1 MVEKPPLSP
10 EETPITTGLTNAIK
24 FVLKNAGK
32 TNPIGTALQVIK
44 PTEVGD
50 GTLEGN
56 PEVQEQL
63 KKLQKMWSS
72 GEHTQ
77 EFKSASGSK
86 YKFYPDGTT
95 IRDKSGKLSKD
106 KSTGLQNRSGKTIF
120 LDRDNTIDVG
130 SLFQNPDIDT
140 SIIPKPNEEKIGQVI
155 VNESMGGFKKGQVL
169 HEFPFSTKP
178 IENFTPVEIY
188 DSRSKIGQA
197 GRGIHFG
204 NEITEVINKRGDKTL
219 PKNFSE
225 NTLYHGTTADI
236 KTGLKYSKEG
246 VLGEGIYLT
255 PNVKYAETYAE
266 GAGGN
271 ILPVKT
277 NIENPLIVD
286 MKKGKDRFT
295 QPGVKV
301 LTELGVKEDKAFEIV
316 EKAFEE
322 KGNITKQ
329 ISSRARKQGYDAIV
343 LKVDGKVQEILAYNP
358 KAITSIFKKK
368 RGGSVIMRNPYDYNP
383 RGI

>member
-1 MVEKPPLSP
+1 MVEKPPLRP
-10 EETPITTGLTNAIK
+10 EETPITTGLSNAIK

-44 PTEVGD
+44 PTELGD
-50 GTLEGN
+50 G
-56 PEVQEQL
+56 
-63 KKLQKMWSS
+63 
-72 GEHTQ
+72 
-77 EFKSASGSK
+77 
-86 YKFYPDGTT
+86 
-95 IRDKSGKLSKD
+95 
-106 KSTGLQNRSGKTIF
+106 
-120 LDRDNTIDVG
+120 
-130 SLFQNPDIDT
+130 
-140 SIIPKPNEEKIGQVI
+140 
-155 VNESMGGFKKGQVL
+155 
-169 HEFPFSTKP
+169 
-178 IENFTPVEIY
+178 
-188 DSRSKIGQA
+188 
-197 GRGIHFG
+197 
-204 NEITEVINKRGDKTL
+204 TL
-219 PKNFSE
+219 PKNFFK

-286 MKKGKDRFT
+286 IKKGQD
-295 QPGVKV
+295 PSSKV

>member
-1 MVEKPPLSP
+1 MAEKPPLPP
-10 EETPITTGLTNAIK
+10 EETPITTGLANAIK
-24 FVLKNAGK
+24 FALKNAGK

-44 PTEVGD
+44 PTELGD
-50 GTLEGN
+50 
-56 PEVQEQL
+56 
-63 KKLQKMWSS
+63 
-72 GEHTQ
+72 
-77 EFKSASGSK
+77 A
-86 YKFYPDGTT
+86 
-95 IRDKSGKLSKD
+95 
-106 KSTGLQNRSGKTIF
+106 
-120 LDRDNTIDVG
+120 
-130 SLFQNPDIDT
+130 
-140 SIIPKPNEEKIGQVI
+140 
-155 VNESMGGFKKGQVL
+155 
-169 HEFPFSTKP
+169 
-178 IENFTPVEIY
+178 
-188 DSRSKIGQA
+188 
-197 GRGIHFG
+197 
-204 NEITEVINKRGDKTL
+204 TL

-368 RGGSVIMRNPYDYNP
+368 RGGSVMMRNPYDYNP